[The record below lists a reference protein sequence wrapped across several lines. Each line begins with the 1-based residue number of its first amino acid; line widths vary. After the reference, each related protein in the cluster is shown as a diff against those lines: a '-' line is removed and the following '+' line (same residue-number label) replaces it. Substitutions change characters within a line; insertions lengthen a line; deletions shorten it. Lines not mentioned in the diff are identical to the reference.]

1 MVTHSEKAKAL
12 TPGGLEVRI
21 ARLHFFPQ
29 FPHTEIKFADVNV
42 VEEHHA
48 PFTHLRQ
55 PVFKIA
61 PDCLIGMEA
70 VDMQQIDRA
79 ILEVRQRLIESGL
92 DEAGKAAIERI
103 VMALELSQYLR
114 AVVAVMWVALPGINR
129 VAACAGAQFLHGLA
143 EGTE

>member
-1 MVTHSEKAKAL
+1 
-12 TPGGLEVRI
+12 
-21 ARLHFFPQ
+21 
-29 FPHTEIKFADVNV
+29 
-42 VEEHHA
+42 
-48 PFTHLRQ
+48 
-55 PVFKIA
+55 
-61 PDCLIGMEA
+61 MEA